1 MPSSTVSLTSTKGPS
16 RGANPTQAHARQ
28 LRVLL
33 ESLDDVRRSRAQA
46 VGRTKRLVD
55 AEDVAPRILRA
66 AAGIERWVEVQPS
79 MFEDVID
86 EELTKYE
93 KFREELEE
101 GEQRQEVL
109 LASVKV
115 RALTRS
121 MLTTGRQSAN
131 RSATNTF

>member
-1 MPSSTVSLTSTKGPS
+1 M
-16 RGANPTQAHARQ
+16 
-28 LRVLL
+28 LL

-46 VGRTKRLVD
+46 VARTKRLVD
-55 AEDVAPRILRA
+55 AEDIAPRILRA

-101 GEQRQEVL
+101 GEQREEVL